1 MANENIFT
9 TKVNEYAVSR
19 PSYAPEAI
27 EEIVSKMLKGGDFIA
42 DIGSGFAYNIV
53 RAMYP

>member
-27 EEIVSKMLKGGDFIA
+27 EKIVYGILWRKYLW
-42 DIGSGFAYNIV
+42 YTN
-53 RAMYP
+53 